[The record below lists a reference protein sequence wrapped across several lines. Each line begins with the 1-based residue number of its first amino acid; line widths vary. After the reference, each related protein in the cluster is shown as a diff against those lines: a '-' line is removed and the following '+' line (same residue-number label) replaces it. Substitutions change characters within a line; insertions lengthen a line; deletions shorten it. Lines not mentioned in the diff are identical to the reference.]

1 MPNDPIDID
10 DVAAVNANEPVLVE
24 ARFHFAD
31 RQWTKQLEGAVEDI
45 CVVSIGV
52 NGDNVFDGNELRRTI
67 PLDRQM
73 LRNAGRRR
81 TGTAERRVGSSAELS
96 LTIFAFDGLNRDTVS
111 VADLQGQRWFW
122 RAVHQGGISPRAVR
136 YENQQEY
143 AGHTESHYCNDDCQQ
158 IS

>member
-1 MPNDPIDID
+1 
-10 DVAAVNANEPVLVE
+10 
-24 ARFHFAD
+24 
-31 RQWTKQLEGAVEDI
+31 
-45 CVVSIGV
+45 VSVGV
-52 NGDNVFDGNELRRTI
+52 NGDNVFDRNELRRAI

-81 TGTAERRVGSSAELS
+81 TGTAERRLGSSAELS